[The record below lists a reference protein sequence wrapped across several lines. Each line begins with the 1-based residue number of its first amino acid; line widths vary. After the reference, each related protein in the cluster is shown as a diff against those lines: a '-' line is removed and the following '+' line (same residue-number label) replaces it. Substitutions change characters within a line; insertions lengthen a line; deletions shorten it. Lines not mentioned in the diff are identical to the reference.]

1 MDTLR
6 VGGSSFVFGE
16 HTNKVFTILEFDENT
31 QKLELILPI
40 QAFILYQLFNLHFI
54 SYPNMSIV

>member
-16 HTNKVFTILEFDENT
+16 HTNKVFTIPEFDENT

-40 QAFILYQLFNLHFI
+40 QAFIL
-54 SYPNMSIV
+54 